1 MQKSF
6 LKIEAMKIFTEFGIT
21 RLEWD
26 LNKLDN
32 ETLNWKITPEAN
44 SVRWLLT
51 HISLILN
58 VYLPRA
64 FTSNLNYLPENWSDN
79 YQDNDIL
86 SIEKILAD
94 IENGKKIAIDGFNKL
109 SSNSLEEQL
118 DWYIGE
124 SKRESYLMIL
134 VSEILHHERQIAA
147 ILGLKERISDKK
159 TKMNP
164 QTRAY

>member
-6 LKIEAMKIFTEFGIT
+6 LKIEAMKIFMEFGIT

-51 HISLILN
+51 HISMILN

-64 FTSNLNYLPENWSDN
+64 FTNNLKYLPENWSDN

-94 IENGKKIAIDGFNKL
+94 IENGKKVAINGFNKL
-109 SSNSLEEQL
+109 SGNSLEEQL

-124 SKRESYLMIL
+124 SKRETYLMIL
-134 VSEILHHERQIAA
+134 VSEILHHEGQIAA
-147 ILGLKERISDKK
+147 ILGLKERINDKK
-159 TKMNP
+159 QNASSDT
-164 QTRAY
+164 